1 MCNLILSHL
10 TYTHQLGKHLAKATF
25 TNVHTAFSQPSD
37 GCTLCSLSLPFQS
50 YVLRIA
56 DTGNAAMVILTGLLM
71 VTALLPALYANNS
84 CAHFI
89 ILVFL
94 FTTVTSKCLVSINE
108 FACAMGGDFCCTCFT
123 GGETETHTRSSHHTV
138 GWAVQ
143 SGLELKTSKTCCHMF
158 RELER
163 KQLKL
168 STEHFCLPSIWSTKA
183 RQTFP
188 HPCCQPMAMERIW
201 SASTAHIYSP
211 ALPSPALRTVQG
223 PSRALRHS
231 VSPADWLCAR
241 TALCPAGSGRQD
253 QLWVGA
259 KSSSPTEWAPGMACI
274 WHCCCLVMQLW
285 LHRWGRAPPQVN
297 LSSPFPQQITLGIS
311 QYPPLSWGTW
321 VRVLDPFYLPQ

>member
-10 TYTHQLGKHLAKATF
+10 TYTHQLGKHSAKATF

-37 GCTLCSLSLPFQS
+37 GCMLCSLSLPFQS

-108 FACAMGGDFCCTCFT
+108 FACAMGGDLCCTCFT
-123 GGETETHTRSSHHTV
+123 GGETETHTRSWHHTV

-143 SGLELKTSKTCCHMF
+143 SGLELKTCKTCCHMF

-168 STEHFCLPSIWSTKA
+168 WALSTSVCPLSGVQKPGRHFHAPAASPWPWRGSGLPAQLT
-183 RQTFP
+183 
-188 HPCCQPMAMERIW
+188 
-201 SASTAHIYSP
+201 STA
-211 ALPSPALRTVQG
+211 
-223 PSRALRHS
+223 
-231 VSPADWLCAR
+231 
-241 TALCPAGSGRQD
+241 
-253 QLWVGA
+253 QL
-259 KSSSPTEWAPGMACI
+259 
-274 WHCCCLVMQLW
+274 
-285 LHRWGRAPPQVN
+285 
-297 LSSPFPQQITLGIS
+297 
-311 QYPPLSWGTW
+311 
-321 VRVLDPFYLPQ
+321 